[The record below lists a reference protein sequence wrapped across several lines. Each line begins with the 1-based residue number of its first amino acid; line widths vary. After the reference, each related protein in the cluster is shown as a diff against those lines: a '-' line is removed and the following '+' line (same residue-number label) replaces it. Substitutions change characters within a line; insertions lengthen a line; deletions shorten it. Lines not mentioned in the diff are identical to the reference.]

1 MQDNDATLV
10 RRVLAGEKSVFGSLV
25 ERHQRGALRLALR
38 LLGDP
43 ADAADVVQE
52 ALLQAFLGLHALR
65 DLEHFGTWLLGIVV
79 NLCRMHLRTQRVTYA
94 WDDGT
99 GGRVLSGFT
108 WVETTPSPEALYE
121 VRELHHMMLTAIATL
136 PAAQQEAVRL
146 YYLDG
151 LTVRELSLLT
161 RVPVGT
167 VKARLHRARTRL
179 RLVLGQQDTR
189 EQAFTAYGDEEG
201 NMIAVTVQDV
211 MMHVPRDEVMQPEK
225 PLQLRGFKLWGYKKH
240 GAMAVVFLKEE
251 EGERIL
257 PIWMSPT
264 EGNAVALHL
273 AEVAPPRP
281 MSFDFMVRLLA
292 VSGMQVEKVAVTRLH
307 GQIFYASLWVHVGDR
322 MHTIDARPSDAI
334 NLALRVRAPIF
345 VTPEVFDQAS
355 FSPERVLPEAE
366 AQYYSVHTAADAEME
381 LRSFRALL

>member
-10 RRVLAGEKSVFGSLV
+10 RRVLAGEKSVFGPLV
-25 ERHQRGALRLALR
+25 ARYQRGALRLALR

-65 DLEHFGTWLLGIVV
+65 APEHFGTWLLGIVA
-79 NLCRMHLRTQRVTYA
+79 NLCRMHLRTRRVAYA
-94 WDDGT
+94 WEDGA
-99 GGRVLSGFT
+99 GGRVVSGFT
-108 WVETTPSPEALYE
+108 WREAQPSPEVLYE
-121 VRELHHMMLTAIATL
+121 VRELHHMVLTAIATL
-136 PAAQQEAVRL
+136 PTAQQEAVRL

-151 LTVRELSLLT
+151 LTLRELSLLLG
-161 RVPVGT
+161 VPVGT

-179 RLVLGQQDTR
+179 RLALGQQDTR
-189 EQAFTAYGDEEG
+189 VQACVAYGDEEG

-211 MMHVPRDEVMQPEK
+211 MMHVPRDEVVQPEK
-225 PLQLRGFKLWGYKKH
+225 PLQLRGYKKH
-240 GAMAVVFLKEE
+240 GAMAVVFLKEG

-257 PIWMSPT
+257 PIWISLT
-264 EGNAVALHL
+264 EGNAMALHL
-273 AEVAPPRP
+273 AEVATPRP

-292 VSGMQVEKVAVTRLH
+292 VSGVQVEKVAVTRLH
-307 GQIFYASLWVHVGDR
+307 EQIFYASLWVHVGDR
-322 MHTIDARPSDAI
+322 VHTIDARPSDAI

-345 VTPEVFDQAS
+345 VTPEVFEQAS

-366 AQYYSVHTAADAEME
+366 ALYYSIMHTEADMEME
-381 LRSFRALL
+381 LRSFRVLL